1 MFLQCSTWEHLS
13 INICT
18 LAEPLSEKNILI
30 SVCRFEVSYFIFCPF
45 QGPLCVLARSMREY
59 VMYVQNDSCCHQ
71 NMAREICI
79 YLTNGR
85 RGRPT
90 VLDLKWHDNYFHK
103 HAICIAYNQSLRFIV
118 IFRVVSIV
126 CYFTSYN
133 SYRVICMFT
142 LQNVQ
147 HKESNITPCHWRSEN
162 IMICSGFSGTRK
174 TIVWLDSYEIL

>member
-1 MFLQCSTWEHLS
+1 MQVRGILFYFLSFPGTIMCIGAVNERMCNVCPKWFLLS
-13 INICT
+13 P
-18 LAEPLSEKNILI
+18 E
-30 SVCRFEVSYFIFCPF
+30 Y
-45 QGPLCVLARSMREY
+45 GPWN
-59 VMYVQNDSCCHQ
+59 MYLFDRWQ
-71 NMAREICI
+71 A
-79 YLTNGR
+79 
-85 RGRPT
+85 PT

-103 HAICIAYNQSLRFIV
+103 QAICIAYNQSLRFII

-133 SYRVICMFT
+133 SYHVICMFT

-162 IMICSGFSGTRK
+162 ITIRSGFSGARK